1 MAIVPS
7 INSSA
12 LEAIEDRNVRD
23 VLKQIVSG
31 WQVRNGQ
38 SGKGDEKFLTEA
50 DLKIAL
56 EKKPVAD
63 IVEKIANE
71 SVKSGRVG
79 YAPTGKI
86 ITDLQAQVLADPFFI
101 FLGERVKLIDTPN
114 TGLIDQLIG
123 AKNGIYNLDKIIND
137 PATGIYSQLKG
148 VGLRVGGAT
157 TGYATLTE
165 LKADAVS
172 ASATYTDQTR
182 AALGSQISTGDATE
196 KSSRVNSDSALTS
209 AINTIWSAVGDGSAL
224 ASSGTNTVTTRNAA
238 TASAWN
244 QVQATLTD
252 PSTGRIITGVVGRT
266 EFTATNSKIAGLSA
280 QYTVKIDAGGYVA
293 GYGLASGL
301 DINGR
306 ATSRMYFRADTFAIG
321 SPSGTVDPL
330 TGLSSGASVPFIVK
344 TVPTTVN
351 GQSVPAGVYMDSAF
365 IANGSIDNLKVG
377 VAAIKTANIDD
388 LAVTTLKIGN
398 NSVTVPAYM
407 NGFGGTVHPAGGAM
421 QRIGFVQVSYPAD
434 VSIVGLV
441 TWQGACG
448 GQNTNTRAEIR
459 IRGAGNIMAQSDS
472 MIANYTSSHAGSGKV
487 ELGAGSYQIEFWA
500 GNDWTGGTYTL
511 RQWSCTLLGVM
522 K

>member
-1 MAIVPS
+1 MAVVPS

-23 VLKQIVSG
+23 VLKQIVGG

-50 DLKIAL
+50 DLKVAL

-63 IVEKIANE
+63 IVEKIASE

-79 YAPTGKI
+79 YAPTGKV

-101 FLGERVKLIDTPN
+101 FLGERVKLIDTPT

-123 AKNGIYNLDKIIND
+123 AKNGIYNLDKTVND
-137 PATGIYSQLKG
+137 PTTGLFSQLKG

-157 TGYATLTE
+157 TGYATLNE

-182 AALGSQISTGDATE
+182 TTLGLQISAGDATE
-196 KSSRVNSDSALTS
+196 KSNRVNSDSALTI
-209 AINTIWSAVGDGSAL
+209 AINTIWAAVGDGSAL
-224 ASSGTNTVTTRNAA
+224 VQSGTNAVSGRNGA

-252 PSTGRIITGVVGRT
+252 PVTGKIVTGIVGRT
-266 EFTATNSKIAGLSA
+266 EFTATNSKVAGLSA

-321 SPSGTVDPL
+321 SPSGTVDPA

-344 TVPTTVN
+344 TVPSVIN
-351 GQSVPAGVYMDSAF
+351 GQSVPAGVYIDSAF

-388 LAVTTLKIGN
+388 LAVDTLKIKDN
-398 NSVTVPAYM
+398 AVTVPKVESFPGTFEG
-407 NGFGGTVHPAGGAM
+407 NGSARSFTTFIDLDSPGMVYASSTGYIGYGTGWRTVFTALYINNSLVSNGGGAEAWVNAAHSGGIFCPAGRIYVTLQFNSPSGA
-421 QRIGFVQVSYPAD
+421 RIYNPSIFVM
-434 VSIVGLV
+434 
-441 TWQGACG
+441 GA
-448 GQNTNTRAEIR
+448 
-459 IRGAGNIMAQSDS
+459 
-472 MIANYTSSHAGSGKV
+472 K
-487 ELGAGSYQIEFWA
+487 
-500 GNDWTGGTYTL
+500 
-511 RQWSCTLLGVM
+511 